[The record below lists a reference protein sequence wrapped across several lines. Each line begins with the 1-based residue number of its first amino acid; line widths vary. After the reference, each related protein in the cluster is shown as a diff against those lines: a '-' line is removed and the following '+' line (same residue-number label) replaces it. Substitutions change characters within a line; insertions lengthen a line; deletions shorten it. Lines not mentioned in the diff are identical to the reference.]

1 MKNIFKFA
9 ALCGAMLISAPLVA
23 QTSSDIPVIRMAA
36 LTSPAVD
43 LNVSA
48 SVDTA
53 PDLATFTTGVETL
66 APKARDAIRQ
76 NAIKMTAVIT
86 QLKAQGIA
94 DADIQTSSQTLS
106 REVEY
111 LPTGKT
117 RFKGYRVG
125 NRITVKL
132 RDFAKLPDMLDLI
145 AASGATEFDGPIFS
159 LDDDSAAMSIARD
172 KAWDT
177 AYKQARYHAQKA
189 GYSGVKVMRVAETI
203 SRRGRQPEYDVAK
216 MAVAMDAAAQ
226 ATSTPVEPGEITSTV
241 SLSIS
246 FEMVK

>member
-1 MKNIFKFA
+1 MKNIMRIA
-9 ALCGAMLISAPLVA
+9 ALYGAISLSGPVSA
-23 QTSSDIPVIRMAA
+23 QVNQDIPVLRMAT
-36 LTSPAVD
+36 LNFPAVD

-48 SVDTA
+48 SVETA

-76 NAIKMTAVIT
+76 NAVKMTAVIG

-106 REVEY
+106 REMDY

-132 RDFAKLPDMLDLI
+132 RDFAKLPDMLDVM
-145 AASGATEFDGPIFS
+145 ATSGATEFEGPVFS
-159 LDDDSAAMSIARD
+159 LEDDSAAMASARD
-172 KAWDT
+172 KAWDA

-189 GYSGVKVMRVAETI
+189 GYSSVKVMRVAETI
-203 SRRGRQPEYDVAK
+203 SKRSLTPEYLEAK
-216 MAVAMDAAAQ
+216 MAMAMDAAAE